1 MFRQLTLCN
10 AFGAE
15 VNTFN
20 PKNLYLKAEIN
31 SSSAEQEIF
40 QTLIDDQ
47 SNVYP
52 YNAWT
57 IAISDIVFSLG
68 SGTGNDNWSLY
79 TGQYENNS
87 ASNTITG
94 IASDGNL
101 SVASNYSI
109 NSLYPN
115 PTNNKQLP
123 YYYHWNKQYNIGN
136 NAYTNDLV
144 LLPQYR
150 ITVLER
156 NNENQITHILI
167 NIKENDWN
175 QLFTPDG
182 ISWQTHM
189 FPNDPIVAND
199 YGLGTG
205 NSYDD
210 CTLAITNGL
219 GWEGCEYPQ
228 WSSAESMFIPYN
240 LLEGKDINIG
250 IQLTLAIAIEEGAV
264 VEAAWQSSFS
274 QPAMDEFYHDNVG
287 LVPYINFLPTDDFG
301 LGDISVNQ
309 YNIEFDSQGPSV
321 NVDEQING
329 SLDFSINNFEGQAS
343 VYVFDNSDIGTPE
356 YASIFGST
364 LMHTNYNEIDDMA
377 NYGIVDFS
385 ESDEGTGNIGFG
397 TNVEIG
403 DNTLHR
409 VNFTYYPT
417 GQIGTDS
424 FSFFIVLHSLSDI
437 APQTYLDEF
446 EVLEPYQ
453 KILFCGSTTVT
464 INYAGF
470 ELTDEEYV
478 PHEDGVAIENPSD
491 VMFHLAEQELGYNQD
506 VNVDKIVNARNNQ
519 SDFKLAFSV
528 NKEIEGKKLFQEIA
542 QSSKSVPTFNNGVLS
557 FAYLQDTY
565 TKTEN
570 DLDPIFTINEQDVIK
585 YKISRT
591 ALDKIYTKI
600 QVQYKYDYARDNYLE
615 SVIRIAY
622 NPDSA
627 GYSSK
632 EIVMAGSYGITGR
645 YGDIDTN
652 QSLSY
657 LSKTNYYGLKFDK
670 SNNTFNHE
678 DTTLVIE
685 NKYIRNRQT
694 AEKLAEH
701 LLFLYLNAHNI
712 IQVDLPLKYY
722 NLEVG
727 DLCDFNE
734 MILGKNIYGEKY
746 VLSEPDD
753 MPVRCG
759 QYILPLFMVTEVT
772 KSIKD
777 VRVKLTQIHH
787 NLDSDLV
794 WDGFDY
800 PRYSIEHEIGD
811 SNLDGSIDVLDII
824 NVVNHILNPEN
835 NPFTF
840 TELVDMNEDGVIN
853 ALDVVKLVNIIIG
866 D

>member
-1 MFRQLTLCN
+1 M
-10 AFGAE
+10 
-15 VNTFN
+15 
-20 PKNLYLKAEIN
+20 
-31 SSSAEQEIF
+31 
-40 QTLIDDQ
+40 
-47 SNVYP
+47 
-52 YNAWT
+52 
-57 IAISDIVFSLG
+57 
-68 SGTGNDNWSLY
+68 
-79 TGQYENNS
+79 
-87 ASNTITG
+87 
-94 IASDGNL
+94 
-101 SVASNYSI
+101 
-109 NSLYPN
+109 
-115 PTNNKQLP
+115 
-123 YYYHWNKQYNIGN
+123 
-136 NAYTNDLV
+136 
-144 LLPQYR
+144 
-150 ITVLER
+150 
-156 NNENQITHILI
+156 
-167 NIKENDWN
+167 
-175 QLFTPDG
+175 
-182 ISWQTHM
+182 
-189 FPNDPIVAND
+189 
-199 YGLGTG
+199 
-205 NSYDD
+205 
-210 CTLAITNGL
+210 
-219 GWEGCEYPQ
+219 
-228 WSSAESMFIPYN
+228 
-240 LLEGKDINIG
+240 
-250 IQLTLAIAIEEGAV
+250 
-264 VEAAWQSSFS
+264 
-274 QPAMDEFYHDNVG
+274 
-287 LVPYINFLPTDDFG
+287 
-301 LGDISVNQ
+301 
-309 YNIEFDSQGPSV
+309 
-321 NVDEQING
+321 
-329 SLDFSINNFEGQAS
+329 
-343 VYVFDNSDIGTPE
+343 
-356 YASIFGST
+356 
-364 LMHTNYNEIDDMA
+364 
-377 NYGIVDFS
+377 
-385 ESDEGTGNIGFG
+385 
-397 TNVEIG
+397 
-403 DNTLHR
+403 
-409 VNFTYYPT
+409 
-417 GQIGTDS
+417 
-424 FSFFIVLHSLSDI
+424 
-437 APQTYLDEF
+437 
-446 EVLEPYQ
+446 
-453 KILFCGSTTVT
+453 
-464 INYAGF
+464 
-470 ELTDEEYV
+470 
-478 PHEDGVAIENPSD
+478 
-491 VMFHLAEQELGYNQD
+491 
-506 VNVDKIVNARNNQ
+506 
-519 SDFKLAFSV
+519 
-528 NKEIEGKKLFQEIA
+528 
-542 QSSKSVPTFNNGVLS
+542 PTFNNGVLS